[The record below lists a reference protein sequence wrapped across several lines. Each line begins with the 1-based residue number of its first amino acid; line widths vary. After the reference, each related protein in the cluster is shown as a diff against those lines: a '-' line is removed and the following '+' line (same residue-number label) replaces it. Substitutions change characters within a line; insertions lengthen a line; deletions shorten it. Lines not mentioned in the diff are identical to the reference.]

1 MQIEIT
7 WRKEKQNTTEARKY
21 LLHSKSEPSGPPS
34 ELPDVKRRGKRKED
48 VTTHRRPRGPCVAM
62 VTTITAEHQRS
73 QPLNS
78 LPHVLALSTR
88 IANLS
93 FILKN
98 AKIKNDGNAR
108 RGIRE
113 GARTERGEQTV

>member
-1 MQIEIT
+1 
-7 WRKEKQNTTEARKY
+7 
-21 LLHSKSEPSGPPS
+21 
-34 ELPDVKRRGKRKED
+34 
-48 VTTHRRPRGPCVAM
+48 M

-88 IANLS
+88 IASLS